1 MTLGDG
7 VRRNIA
13 TISPEERTMFKNAL
27 VTLNRRYYPGA
38 RNDTP
43 NVGGVSYWFKQDEIH
58 QATHVHVGPAF
69 VPWHRELCNR
79 FEALLRGVNSKLSL
93 HYWNWTQDPR
103 AIPNAG
109 FLNSF
114 APDFMGYGGS
124 ASASIGEPWLS
135 AKYYVPSAGLHR
147 DATGNPADP
156 PNTVVRSVVGSPA
169 TIAQDNDILKTGDF
183 PTMRVKLENVHNA
196 MHGFVN
202 MGGQHVSFRD
212 PFVFLLHSNVD
223 LLFAL
228 WQLQKG
234 QQWRLDPNQIYGT
247 EGNRVE
253 ITENMQ
259 PWAGG
264 TGTRPWGAPEN
275 QAIIKNCKHPTV
287 VKPPAYDTNPVDLTV
302 VVEQPADTAVNSAL

>member
-7 VRRNIA
+7 IRRNIA
-13 TISPEERTMFKNAL
+13 NVSPEERTMLKNAL
-27 VTLNRRYYPGA
+27 VTLNRRFYPGT

-43 NVGGVSYWFKQDEIH
+43 HVGGVSYWFKQDEVH
-58 QATHVHVGPAF
+58 QATHVHNGPAF
-69 VPWHRELCNR
+69 LPWHRELCNR

-109 FLNSF
+109 FLNLF
-114 APDFMGYGGS
+114 APDLMGYGGS
-124 ASASIGEPWLS
+124 TSLPIGEPWLS
-135 AKYYVPSAGLHR
+135 AKYYVPGAGLHR

-156 PNTVVRSVVGSPA
+156 PNTVVRSVAGSLA
-169 TIAQDNDILKTGDF
+169 TITQDNDIIKSSDF
-183 PTMRVKLENVHNA
+183 PTMRYKLENVHNA

-202 MGGQHVSFRD
+202 MGGQHISFRD

-223 LLFAL
+223 RLFAL
-228 WQLQKG
+228 WQLQRG
-234 QQWRLDPNQIYGT
+234 QQWRLDPNQIYGA
-247 EGNRVE
+247 EGNSIE
-253 ITENMQ
+253 ITEDMQ

-264 TGTRPWGAPEN
+264 TGTRPWAAPDN

-287 VKPPAYDTNPVDLTV
+287 VKPLAYDTNPVEPIV
-302 VVEQPADTAVNSAL
+302 VVANVDSAMEIG